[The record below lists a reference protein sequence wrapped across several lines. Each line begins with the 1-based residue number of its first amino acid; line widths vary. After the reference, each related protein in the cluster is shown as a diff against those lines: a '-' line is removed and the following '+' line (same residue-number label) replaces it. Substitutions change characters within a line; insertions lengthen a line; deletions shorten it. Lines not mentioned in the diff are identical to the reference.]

1 MPLPSPLLSKFVVLP
16 FGSFFIDDTI
26 RRHIFL
32 GNAEISGSSRPRNC
46 KSGFRMRKK
55 PLEHNF
61 VKDFEGW
68 GLCHWAV
75 SSAPE
80 IDLIGAE
87 AVRFSILPDMRQGI
101 YRYGR

>member
-1 MPLPSPLLSKFVVLP
+1 
-16 FGSFFIDDTI
+16 
-26 RRHIFL
+26 
-32 GNAEISGSSRPRNC
+32 
-46 KSGFRMRKK
+46 MRKK